1 MARVLSGIVLIPA
14 VIGFI
19 YFSPPFV
26 FLILATIVVLIGN
39 HEYFSMISK
48 IGVTGY
54 PLLGAILSLLLTLCF
69 YFNGRY
75 IPEWCAG
82 TMISIFMTWFFMDKD
97 VQGAINQIA
106 YTLLGVFYVAGLLGF
121 FLLLRNLPE
130 GQFLIF
136 FVFVV
141 IWLGDTAAY
150 YAGRSLGKTR
160 LAPHISPNKTVE
172 GAIAGLGGSLLGG
185 AAAHFWFLGKISLIH
200 CLIVAVICGII
211 GQFGDLA
218 ESVLKRNTGTKDSGA
233 LIPGHG
239 GILDRLDSLMF
250 AGPAFYCYYQWAIPH

>member
-1 MARVLSGIVLIPA
+1 LLI
-14 VIGFI
+14 I
-19 YFSPPFV
+19 
-26 FLILATIVVLIGN
+26 
-39 HEYFSMISK
+39 
-48 IGVTGY
+48 
-54 PLLGAILSLLLTLCF
+54 CF
-69 YFNGRY
+69 YLDGRY
-75 IPEWCAG
+75 VLEWCAG
-82 TMISIFMTWFFMDKD
+82 AMISIFMAWFFTEKD
-97 VQGAINQIA
+97 VRLAINQIA

-121 FLLLRNLPE
+121 FVLLRNLQE
-130 GQFLIF
+130 GPFLIF
-136 FVFVV
+136 FVFIV

-150 YAGRSLGKTR
+150 YAGRRFGKTR

-185 AAAHFWFLGKISLIH
+185 VAAKFWFLPIPLIH
-200 CLIVAVICGII
+200 CLIVAIICGII

-250 AGPAFYCYYQWAIPH
+250 AGPAFYFYYHWAIPN